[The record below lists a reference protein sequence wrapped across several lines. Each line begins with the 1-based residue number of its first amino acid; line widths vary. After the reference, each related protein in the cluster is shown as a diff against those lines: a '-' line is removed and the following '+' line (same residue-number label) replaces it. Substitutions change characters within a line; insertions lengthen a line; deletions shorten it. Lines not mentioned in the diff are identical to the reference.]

1 MIRIGVLSPVFCTG
15 GVERWLITLAKSLPR
30 SFQWSGMGLTPG
42 APTDAEAC
50 DELSRYVSIYGTT
63 RYSDVG
69 RDSPVFVYRKESWD
83 EVVNIVC
90 DCDILL
96 VWGDTPVPEWYT
108 GLVVAV
114 AHGCVDWSKRQMEKY
129 AGPRT
134 RYVAVSREALKAIP
148 LPDRL
153 SARVIHNGVEF
164 DRLQPRKS
172 RRELRMEYGIREDRL
187 VVGYIGRFSE
197 EKEPT
202 AAAMAVANINQM
214 TGKAMAAYCG
224 IGFDGGA
231 TERKVTELCGAK
243 RVLWMKP
250 TEVPETLE
258 IADCIVCASP
268 LEGFG
273 LTRLEAMSRGVPLI
287 CTNTGII
294 PEMTEQWGKVC
305 TTISSPLNVAELTWA
320 VLTAVDDVKTVARA
334 AVAAYEGFRSRKF
347 GLEWASYFEGL
358 MDEERRSTT
367 TDDRP
372 ALSCRGTE

>member
-1 MIRIGVLSPVFCTG
+1 MIRIGVLSPCFCTG
-15 GVERWLITLAKSLPR
+15 GVERWLITLAKTLPR

-42 APTDAEAC
+42 APTDVDSC
-50 DELSRYVSIYGTT
+50 DELSRWVPIYGTT
-63 RYSDVG
+63 RFSNVN
-69 RDSPVFVYRKESWD
+69 RDSPMFIYRKESWD

-134 RYVAVSREALKAIP
+134 RYVAVSREAAKAIP
-148 LPDRL
+148 IPHRL
-153 SARVIHNGVEF
+153 SARIIHNGVEA

-172 RRELRMEYGIREDRL
+172 RRELRIEYGIRDDRL
-187 VVGYIGRFSE
+187 VVGYVGRFSD
-197 EKEPT
+197 EKEPL
-202 AAAMAVANINQM
+202 AAAMAVSHINRM
-214 TGKAMAAYCG
+214 HGRAMAIYCG
-224 IGFDGGA
+224 IGFDNGE
-231 TERKVTELCGAK
+231 TERKVNDLCGK
-243 RVLWMKP
+243 HVLWMKP

-258 IADCIVCASP
+258 MADCIICASP

-273 LTRLEAMSRGVPLI
+273 LTRVEAMFRGVPVI

-294 PEMTEQWGKVC
+294 PEMTERWGKVC
-305 TTISSPLNVAELTWA
+305 YTISSPLKVDELTWA
-320 VLTAVDDVKTVARA
+320 VLTAVDDTKTVARA
-334 AVAAYEGFRSRKF
+334 AIAAYEGFRSRKS
-347 GLEWASYFEGL
+347 GLEWARYFEGL
-358 MDEERRSTT
+358 MDEERRSATI
-367 TDDRP
+367 DDRP